1 MASITGREGSL
12 LERAL
17 AIHEA
22 DIIVAPHGGQCF
34 NLVFARPG
42 TIFVEILP
50 GMSATSACVH
60 VLNTSRA
67 PPPTLDALSHPRMAP
82 AHSNTCG
89 FCFLVLAGLKTSDG
103 PYSVRSFAS
112 GLGLAMWVLHVR
124 SVESTL
130 LPWLRATSVPLL
142 DQGRVSAS

>member
-50 GMSATSACVH
+50 GMSAMSACVH
-60 VLNTSRA
+60 VLSPSRVLPHLHSMLSRVQGRRKRTQNTR
-67 PPPTLDALSHPRMAP
+67 
-82 AHSNTCG
+82 G
-89 FCFLVLAGLKTSDG
+89 FCFLVLAAPLEEATGSRKRICLK
-103 PYSVRSFAS
+103 V
-112 GLGLAMWVLHVR
+112 
-124 SVESTL
+124 
-130 LPWLRATSVPLL
+130 
-142 DQGRVSAS
+142 